1 MNIKYVRYSS
11 GTPTYCA
18 SQAAYLYASV
28 GASAKIGVGIAS
40 KTFSKSIEIWGKNNS
55 PVRVYYHIEDGVLR
69 TSCTRGKEFAAQGGW
84 TSYWTSPGSRY
95 FNPAGVGSYFDAGAG
110 AGGAIV
116 PIYTYTLD
124 DANRATITGY
134 SGNATALYIPG
145 EIDGHEVV
153 AIGDRAFENRTDLRT
168 VMIPD
173 SVTRINGNA
182 FYGCSN
188 LANVTL
194 SKNLEELGTSAF
206 GNCTSIAIIEIPK
219 SLKSAHTD
227 WESLEGYSNGPFEK
241 CSNLKKVTF
250 EKGSTKVAQCLFAG
264 CSGITDIEM
273 PDTITVIEVKAVR
286 LRPCDRKAE
295 GIRCPELQPH
305 PCGTSHLLRS
315 SMRANRPAAIN
326 LLPAKDSI
334 RRSAPYNVTRVSPMS
349 RQMRCGVKSSTL
361 RQPSVSRLPPRS
373 SSSGRR

>member
-1 MNIKYVRYSS
+1 MEAGFAYSDGFRIVGNSHKKGFSFSAEADLTTGIVLSAKATLGIVSGDIYAKTGARMNIKYVRYSF

-95 FNPAGVGSYFDAGAG
+95 FNPAGAGSYFDAGAG

-173 SVTRINGNA
+173 SVTEIEEVA
-182 FYGCSN
+182 FRGCSN
-188 LANVTL
+188 LVNITL
-194 SKNLEELGTSAF
+194 SKNLKYMGWEHL
-206 GNCTSIAIIEIPK
+206 EI
-219 SLKSAHTD
+219 
-227 WESLEGYSNGPFEK
+227 
-241 CSNLKKVTF
+241 V
-250 EKGSTKVAQCLFAG
+250 
-264 CSGITDIEM
+264 
-273 PDTITVIEVKAVR
+273 
-286 LRPCDRKAE
+286 
-295 GIRCPELQPH
+295 
-305 PCGTSHLLRS
+305 
-315 SMRANRPAAIN
+315 
-326 LLPAKDSI
+326 
-334 RRSAPYNVTRVSPMS
+334 
-349 RQMRCGVKSSTL
+349 
-361 RQPSVSRLPPRS
+361 
-373 SSSGRR
+373 

>member
-1 MNIKYVRYSS
+1 MKVNYSLNNNDYYFSVSGDMEYSCNVKGDAFKDINHTLTLGAVPLGGVGMLTLAMEYNLSGEATLTVEKEFEAGFAYSDGFRIVGNSHKKGFSFSAEADLTTGIVLSAKATLGIVSGDIYAKTGARMNIKYVRYSS

-173 SVTRINGNA
+173 SLEKIEFEA
-182 FYGCSN
+182 FY
-188 LANVTL
+188 
-194 SKNLEELGTSAF
+194 
-206 GNCTSIAIIEIPK
+206 NCI
-219 SLKSAHTD
+219 
-227 WESLEGYSNGPFEK
+227 
-241 CSNLKKVTF
+241 NLK
-250 EKGSTKVAQCLFAG
+250 FAEI
-264 CSGITDIEM
+264 SF
-273 PDTITVIEVKAVR
+273 
-286 LRPCDRKAE
+286 
-295 GIRCPELQPH
+295 
-305 PCGTSHLLRS
+305 
-315 SMRANRPAAIN
+315 
-326 LLPAKDSI
+326 
-334 RRSAPYNVTRVSPMS
+334 
-349 RQMRCGVKSSTL
+349 
-361 RQPSVSRLPPRS
+361 
-373 SSSGRR
+373 